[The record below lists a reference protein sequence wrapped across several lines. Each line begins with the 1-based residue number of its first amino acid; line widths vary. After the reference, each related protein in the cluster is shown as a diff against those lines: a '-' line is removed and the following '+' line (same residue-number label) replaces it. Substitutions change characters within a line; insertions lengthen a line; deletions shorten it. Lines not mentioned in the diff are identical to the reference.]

1 MARFQLGR
9 GEYARADMCAP
20 LSTLVFPF
28 LELLLIT
35 GVAWIVIGFM
45 DQPESI
51 VDTRLRNAV
60 VGVWALL
67 GLWRFVL
74 PLIRSRRQRFVVTN
88 KRILARSGELRPRVD
103 SIPLH
108 QIHSVRRHKGG
119 INVAVYGFDRPVYF
133 PHVGRAKRVE
143 EILRR
148 TPRPTPGPRPGLGS
162 RPLPYR

>member
-1 MARFQLGR
+1 
-9 GEYARADMCAP
+9 MCAP

>member
-45 DQPESI
+45 DQPGTY
-51 VDTRLRNAV
+51 VNMQLRNAV
-60 VGVWALL
+60 VLVWAAL
-67 GLWRFVL
+67 GVWRFVL
-74 PLIRSRRQRFVVTN
+74 PLVRSRRQRFVVTN

-103 SIPLH
+103 SIPLG

-119 INVAVYGFDRPVYF
+119 ISVAIYGFDRPVYF

-143 EILRR
+143 QILRR
-148 TPRPTPGPRPGLGS
+148 TPRYS
-162 RPLPYR
+162 R

>member
-1 MARFQLGR
+1 
-9 GEYARADMCAP
+9 MCAP

-148 TPRPTPGPRPGLGS
+148 TPRPTPEPRPGLGS